1 MCWMESPLHNF
12 SWSPVFSLQILSP
25 MANGL
30 FHKAIMESGVA
41 ILPLVLISPGDE
53 RKKDVSISLTPLL
66 YLVRGE
72 CGQVSIDH
80 VLGGPT
86 DHGQKNLMLAKVNL
100 IALREAWFD
109 RK

>member
-1 MCWMESPLHNF
+1 
-12 SWSPVFSLQILSP
+12 
-25 MANGL
+25 
-30 FHKAIMESGVA
+30 MESGVA
-41 ILPLVLISPGDE
+41 ILPLLMRPPGDE
-53 RKKDVSISLTPLL
+53 RKKDVGISLTPLL

-86 DHGQKNLMLAKVNL
+86 DHGQKNLMLAEVNF
-100 IALREAWFD
+100 IALWEAWFD